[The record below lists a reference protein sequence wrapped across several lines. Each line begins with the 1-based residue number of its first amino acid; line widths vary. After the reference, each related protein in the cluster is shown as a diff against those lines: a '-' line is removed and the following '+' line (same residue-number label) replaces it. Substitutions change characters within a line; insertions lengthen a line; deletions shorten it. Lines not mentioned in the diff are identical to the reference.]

1 MKNYR
6 LKSFSKINLS
16 LRVIKRLKNKYHKI
30 QSYMAF
36 VDLHDLIY
44 VSKSKNLKDKVIF
57 SGKFKNS
64 ININDNTITKV
75 INLLRKKN
83 KLKNIR
89 FNIKIIKKIPTGS
102 GLGGGSSNAAT
113 LINFFNSKMNLKLKK
128 REIIQ
133 LAYRVGSDVPACMA
147 QKSLFLL
154 GKKIKILKANRFK
167 LIFLIVFPNIPC
179 STKKIYSKNNIFS
192 PAKFISYNSTNNKK
206 KYLNFLKREKN
217 DLEETVVKIYPMIEN
232 LIKEISIQ
240 KGCFFSRLTGS
251 GSACFG
257 LFSSVKYAT
266 MAKNLIRR
274 KFPGYWC
281 KISKTI

>member
-1 MKNYR
+1 MT
-6 LKSFSKINLS
+6 
-16 LRVIKRLKNKYHKI
+16 
-30 QSYMAF
+30 F

-44 VSKSKNLKDKVIF
+44 VSKSKNLKDKIVF

-89 FNIKIIKKIPTGS
+89 FNIKIIKKIPTSS

-128 REIIQ
+128 REIVQ
-133 LAYRVGSDVPACMA
+133 LANRVGSDVLACMV
-147 QKSLFLL
+147 QKNLLLL
-154 GKKIKILKANRFK
+154 GKKIKILKENRFK

-192 PAKFISYNSTNNKK
+192 SVKFISYSSTNNKK
-206 KYLNFLKREKN
+206 KYLNFLKRENN
-217 DLEETVVKIYPMIEN
+217 DLEETVVKIYPKIEN

-257 LFSSVKYAT
+257 LFSSVKNAT

-274 KFPGYWC
+274 KFPRYWY